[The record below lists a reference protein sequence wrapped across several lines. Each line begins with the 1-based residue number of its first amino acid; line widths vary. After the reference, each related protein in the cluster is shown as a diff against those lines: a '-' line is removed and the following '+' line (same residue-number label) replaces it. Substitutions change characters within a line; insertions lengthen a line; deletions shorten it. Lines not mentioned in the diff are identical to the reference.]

1 MPRSRPIFVLRSAR
15 HNRPRWFRAMT
26 AWGPVLTERLHD
38 ARRFATRREAEEHP
52 AHQAVGVTFFVDDAT
67 S

>member
-1 MPRSRPIFVLRSAR
+1 
-15 HNRPRWFRAMT
+15 MT
-26 AWGPVLTERLHD
+26 AWGPVLTERLHH

-52 AHQAVGVTFFVDDAT
+52 AHQAVGVTFFVDDAA